1 MDNSFVKIIEVGPRD
16 GLQNELTFVSTE
28 AKIEFINILSEAGFC
43 EIETTSF
50 VNPKN
55 IPQLA
60 DAKDVLQGIK
70 RHNGIAYSCLTP
82 NLKGLKNAFS
92 VPFQKA
98 VFFVAASETFNK
110 KNVNMTIKESFDM
123 FKDMAKVCADNSW
136 SVRGSISTAFVCPF
150 EGNVKND
157 SVARVIDGFI
167 SLGINEMSLCDTIGV
182 VSPKEVE
189 NLLRYLERKYPLSI
203 FSLHLHNTKGC
214 AIASVYK
221 AYELGIRAFETS
233 VGGLGGC
240 PNAPGAAG
248 NLATEEVVYL
258 FERMGVKTNINF
270 GKLLEAAFFIE
281 AKLGK
286 FLASSLLNYHRCVDK
301 KIKFSQTC

>member
-1 MDNSFVKIIEVGPRD
+1 MNIDKVKIIEVGPRD
-16 GLQNELTFVSTE
+16 GLQNEQVFVPTE
-28 AKIEFINILSEAGFC
+28 AKIEFINLLAEAGFS

-50 VNPKN
+50 VNPKT
-55 IPQLA
+55 IPQLS
-60 DAKDVLQGIK
+60 DAKEVLNGIK
-70 RHNGIAYSCLTP
+70 RRPQTAYSCLIP

-110 KNVNMTIKESFDM
+110 KNVNMSIAESFEM
-123 FKDMAKVCADNSW
+123 FKEMTKVCSDNGW
-136 SVRGSISTAFVCPF
+136 AIRGSISTAFVCPF
-150 EGNVKND
+150 EGSVEYDN
-157 SVARVIDGFI
+157 VARVIDNFME
-167 SLGINEMSLCDTIGV
+167 LGVKELSLCDTIGI

-189 NLLRYLERKYPLSI
+189 GLLYYLEKRYSLI
-203 FSLHLHNTKGC
+203 DFSLHLHNTKGC

-221 AYELGIRAFETS
+221 GYELGIRTFETS

-258 FERMGVKTNINF
+258 FERTGVKTDIDF
-270 GKLLEAAFFIE
+270 EKLLKAAFFIE
-281 AKLGK
+281 SRLGK
-286 FLASSLLNYHRCVDK
+286 FLSSSLLNYHRCIDK
-301 KIKFSQTC
+301 REDKR